1 MSLQPEGKEGEQMAG
16 SPKLGRKL
24 KQARRKKGMTLMQVQ
39 KKARVSATHI
49 SQIERGMTSP
59 TVGVLQK
66 LARALG
72 TRASDFLD

>member
-1 MSLQPEGKEGEQMAG
+1 MAG
-16 SPKLGRKL
+16 SSKLGRKL
-24 KQARRKKGMTLMQVQ
+24 KQARRKKDMTLMEVQ

-66 LARALG
+66 LAKALG
-72 TRASDFLD
+72 AKASDFLD

>member
-1 MSLQPEGKEGEQMAG
+1 MAG
-16 SPKLGRKL
+16 SKTLGKKLWH
-24 KQARRKKGMTLMQVQ
+24 ARQSKGMTLMQVQ

-66 LARALG
+66 LAKALG
-72 TRASDFLD
+72 TKASNFLD